1 MATIN
6 DTNERNISTVRTTPY
21 GIRSG
26 SSSQMEHQTSKV
38 QKKASSTIREGL
50 GTQAVGTEEL
60 SASAIDNLNAV
71 TAMML
76 NPYSPERQEKRQ
88 TALRENRQQEV
99 AAQNWFSTFEQ
110 TIAPY
115 VKLSDAER
123 SYYDRMSRTYIERG
137 MDPAS
142 FAEDFLTANAIAN
155 ATGMSRSEVV
165 TYADQL
171 SDYFLGVPAERN
183 MTWGRNIIN
192 SWHQGQRQ
200 QQMFQLQDEY
210 RQLFAEGRNDDDS
223 LVQRKLAEIQQLQEE
238 IDYNTDAT
246 PHNWLVN
253 WISDG
258 VAQVPYMLSGL
269 GAGAIGT
276 AVGAAI
282 GSMIPVVGTKIGA
295 TVGNYLGRFISYK
308 GGFSGNSF
316 YEMKQ
321 AGISDATA
329 LRLSDAEGIINAL
342 NESMLDAVSDTLVGA
357 IGGNAIKT
365 VLYPGIFKKLV
376 TKGSIHNFAGQV
388 ALYMAGQGTGE
399 FIQEATQSLTTSAF
413 VYAAEVMDN
422 IPHTKTT
429 MQALGK
435 ALEEG
440 VAGFAVGMLFGL
452 PGAVLATT
460 ADVRTASRLFDK
472 AVATP
477 SREAFI
483 NSSENVE
490 SVKGMKLAGEHFSDA
505 DAKSELGRM
514 WDNAAEARLNRIKAR
529 SEVAGDNVTTKEGS
543 RYAKRQL
550 PPERLDG
557 KLRSQTTVDYSD
569 DAQKTAELRIVYG
582 GTTPTSS
589 DSGAPYYGTVRM
601 TVDHTQHTASIDSVS
616 IQPGYEAQAQ
626 EMVRQA
632 IQDNA
637 PGYEVSWDT
646 DVDMEVAI
654 RDALV
659 RNNPAGTEAGLTYS
673 AATSTGREVEIA
685 EYASRI
691 RNSFQNLSDSQ
702 VNAAVHVLDALAQHH
717 GMSISELEQ
726 QYAGGD
732 FFIHGD
738 DHVAQRARGKRGA
751 YRPLTMEQIAQGVKG
766 VIYAGE
772 NADTST
778 FIHELFH
785 FAADIDETGRRELS
799 RAVKR
804 MANENASSLR
814 QFIEEHQEIFGPRQ
828 ADDLIQLFSSLDEN
842 AGWNSELNE
851 AMTSLYEAWMANHD
865 DANLTPEV
873 KTVLQKIAD
882 FMKQVYQTI
891 KGNAKLDAD
900 VQAGFERIMGFD
912 GSKSA
917 SQPGVESQVEERSL
931 FQDALR
937 VDKVSSMESAY
948 EKARPMMRQF
958 DELVL
963 DMARTVG
970 LDPEATYEGFD
981 NPAFSHPVFM
991 RNGLK
996 SPSSTYR
1003 KVRDELEGDWGLVK
1017 DMYGGTMVFPTY
1029 EEARDGFT
1037 TLHDKYGSIIPKA
1050 KPLNNAGYRDFKLTV
1065 EMPNGALFEL
1075 IIMDVDTC
1083 KMKMEGVGHGLYE
1096 VQRAIIPILKDEGN
1110 YNLTP
1115 EEHTA
1120 LEDIL
1125 ALVEEWSVAEYSG
1138 ARAYRLNPQ
1147 EYMGS
1152 LARFSAIS
1160 RLTAKLGYPYASRR
1174 LSDWLGSLS
1183 NILPS
1188 LSTSIRTVLVP
1199 AEVST
1204 SLNGMSSISK
1214 YFIPDS
1220 SMQSLPTLVN
1230 LWNAP
1235 SESEDGSM
1243 LMDRRVF
1250 GLMPKTG
1257 VYDGNFENEFRY
1269 TAESL
1274 LERKNNFNKE
1284 GLPLAPNGNP
1294 SRLSLRE
1301 WILVRTPSF
1310 KKWFGDWES
1319 NPEEASKIVD
1329 ENGEPMLVYHGSPN
1343 EFRSFDP
1350 DMIGSTT
1357 DFGFYGKG
1365 FYFSPKETYAQGYG
1379 DFVYPVFLNIRN
1391 PFDYAI
1397 LREEHFDSESF
1408 SGWYRFYYN
1417 AADIFPEDILF
1428 YLGDEANTEFS
1439 AKRFKKEIDEAAKI
1453 SDTPFADVINGSA
1466 YENLPDIVESEL
1478 DVSDAELADEVN
1490 DYIKAHN
1497 LDGIIVDDEE
1507 IVVINPNQIK
1517 SIDNTGTFDQEN
1529 NDILF
1534 QSGDGRTKITPDL
1547 FVSHTLSEDNLQ
1559 DAMKI
1564 GGFVMPSLGI
1574 TRPDLKLFK
1583 HLAGFGNITLIGDSE
1598 LGRQLVRDKAVY
1610 NRDMWSP
1617 TFPQPEY
1624 RIDKKGLE
1632 AFIDRI
1638 NSHITEERY
1647 KAAYLNAYREYD
1659 YSTPDEFATRFNHYP
1674 AKIAYLEEH
1683 GIPVTIKYRQMDTGT
1698 YSPNLLSRV
1707 KEWDKAHA
1715 EELRGDGLTVELEEQ
1730 LYKDMRPYFETSLQ
1744 EVYGDAVISSM
1755 LNPGET
1761 IEDLIAS
1768 PLLGFTRNDM
1778 YKLFSTARRWNP
1790 ERKVVDTRATEK
1802 DIEESIGEADV
1813 RQWVYDQVKGF
1824 YTDPFIRIGKKKE
1837 PFTAVNVL
1845 RYMARQKKTGNAG
1858 LFYTFR
1864 TAASEAAKPLTSL
1877 STLHAAESLLG
1888 ETSDFD
1894 FNQESFRLSRFVT
1907 EAEGPAFVIEN
1918 VTDELGKYL
1927 ASNSSRNEADMKR
1940 RLEPLGF
1947 KNLTDEIVN
1956 NITDVAEWAR
1966 TAPRPYFE
1974 AKPKRILQL
1983 SDFKAAVISDTVSE
1997 ETVQTLEG
2005 AGLNVIRSSRDD
2017 MALSVTGYA
2026 QENAKGLLFQST
2038 YPTDYRVATKKWI
2051 KMTAEERDQYSADRE
2066 RFWKEL
2072 EEWTASTGD
2081 AVLTFRSADAH
2092 RVHIVSQNM
2101 REDSAEHPWSVSWF
2115 TRSRDGNMY
2124 EPFGHQT
2131 FETKWEAVREQAS
2144 ERLSYVPESELL
2156 FQTAYAENNAEAAR
2170 ELQKHQNEDIVNLND
2185 GIIARYS
2192 STGRDKMLS
2201 NKARNKSLANGFTQQ
2216 EHSTAAANT
2225 PLLFR
2230 HATRVS
2236 EAPDV
2241 NRSPDVKSILRY
2253 KTPVRFSGTD
2263 KQGVAHFLLKE
2274 TVQHGNRIYSL
2285 ELLGIEKSHL
2295 AYSGGRTLRAD
2306 DSSTIILPSADSF
2319 GNILFQD
2326 DIPYSSRFTGNFTR
2340 VTNRTQDEFDEVD
2353 REINEQAGQDY
2364 QASMTGEDGNQF
2376 DIDESMSAANIH
2388 LLKSESDIRKWIE
2401 DSWWI
2406 DENGDIITNEAEYNA
2421 YLERYVRP
2429 YLKGRFANLF
2439 SHHGELTIGQFIDMM
2454 KPSVVLDAE
2463 TDAGRDAQFLEA
2475 LKDEE
2480 TFRRLFG
2487 LLGEIYYLD
2496 TSLTNGQYTEV
2507 FEKVNGK
2514 MRPTKKLETWPY
2526 IDYND
2531 RRALQ
2536 TRLQSIVDNPTVISA
2551 VRQSLRNEQF
2561 SSSSQSVKGRA
2572 MKAISEDVRLYR
2584 NMIANILGLDELRPE
2599 SLTDNNSAALP
2610 SREEMDAMSLSRLKS
2625 VLTNNDIDAV
2635 LSTAQDSAGDSQSY
2649 SELASVALLLKARL
2663 SEADNTIETLKG
2675 KDEELAAA
2683 LEERDG
2689 IFRSIENWLESIAST
2704 LGISNT
2710 SDSGK
2715 RKNEIKSI
2723 LYDLNGEK
2731 RYQLEATAKG
2741 SRERGKAIG
2750 ARAGSREWLKDMATF
2765 YPQLKPTEYTSS
2777 RDYDAKLRAN
2787 IDAWRTQ
2794 LLNEAKAATPDNV
2807 SYLVGRIREA
2817 VVKQNG
2823 ELNVIKGSLSKLL
2836 IEATETVK
2844 LAKGSKID
2852 SETGTTADGFT
2863 IGDTG
2868 SRVEVGTGDEREE
2881 TAPEDDAPID
2891 ETIGIPRL
2899 SGSEDSKDS
2908 QLVEAL
2914 QDDAV
2919 IREVM
2924 KRYGTHQQNRI
2935 DSSQAYDDE
2944 TGASAARWTEGNI
2957 SDEDV
2962 EDFRA
2967 EVTSSP
2973 RLYRR
2978 QLSSILARPDMAVRQ
2993 QGGLPAIDAP
3003 EADGGST
3010 GARARR
3016 TVSRQAE
3023 GIDETTRQ
3031 AMSNGSETLEGNVEK
3046 QLKLIGDAIRDI
3058 RAQIARDQKKIDN
3071 RNEKIASL
3079 KSDIASKNRQVRSL
3093 ENRIRKMDEQESE
3106 TIDSLEQELKDL
3118 RAVIHSLE
3126 LQMSAEERHAE
3137 TEKRNLEARNARLKE
3152 RQQEERE
3159 YRKLR
3164 EYKMKLAKSIF
3175 RKWTRSVDF
3184 RTVAPMMQYIRQ
3196 ALDPAFRRD
3205 WAKDPITGTGTL
3217 EIDELRELYTGIEAG
3232 EITDIDKEELKARLG
3247 ARLYNRI
3254 SGEGAKPLNDW
3265 TVEELEQL
3273 KDRLDEVWE
3282 EGRLIQRAKD
3292 EAKRS
3297 RRRSLRDDILQSV
3310 KSNPKYRDEPELTGT
3325 SESTERKRSL
3335 KTEMQG
3341 NYYATKRMQELTYY
3355 IDGGNGQ
3362 RGTAY
3367 DLLVEQVR
3375 TMLDNEY
3382 RNEQR
3387 RMKPFEDA
3395 MEAYRQ
3401 WLKDNGIKESADEI
3415 LYHKQYEVNLGDR
3428 TVHYNLSALAYI
3440 YLSQFNQKARDAV
3453 AYGSLISPQE
3463 KGHISAEDSDRRVA
3477 DFGGANQ
3484 HLLGDDEI
3492 EGIGTMRYKAAL
3504 ERATAVLNETGAMQ
3518 IVDAIRDD
3526 LWNKDNAQ
3534 RLFDFS
3540 LDVFNQ
3546 PVVLEDHYLFVHRL
3560 DAQGNRPE
3568 TIKDFSMAAGQALES
3583 IEKGFL
3589 EEKRTIAPAN
3599 QMPANLDLFGG
3610 WIESMQQQEHLLA
3623 GGRLLSDLR
3632 ATFETNREVMDVIR
3646 RAFGDPMVTE
3656 LRDYIAHVADPHYSD
3671 VRNDV
3676 SRVINF
3682 LRGSVSTAYL
3692 GFKLSSVLVQIPT
3705 SLAPFFWSVKT
3716 GSMLKSS
3723 IQMMAHPVR
3732 TWNFITERSV
3742 RMERRTPTIMLED
3755 IQREARRQ
3763 GKGRLARTW
3772 SRFNEVGM
3780 AGLEWVDK
3788 MTVGTGW
3795 LAKYYDVL
3803 DRNIADGMDTEAA
3816 ETAAIR
3822 AADDLVYEVQPVS
3835 DKTEVARLFRSS
3847 NALLKMFL
3855 QFQQSMNVVFN
3866 NVTTDTHQQWRN
3878 RSNDSEV
3885 VKRIVGRLVGYI
3897 GAGMILGL
3905 VQQGFDDDDNDLDRL
3920 GKIAYWGV
3928 SQGVDSIPVV
3938 GSIASGITSAILTG
3952 QFDSYTMEENILPFA
3967 SDLGSYA
3974 ARLITALRSED
3985 GPDAQRALSALEGI
3999 ALSLGTAIG
4008 APTSTIKQII
4018 RSIEQESFMPML
4030 GRY

>member
-6 DTNERNISTVRTTPY
+6 DTNERNISTVSMTPY

-26 SSSQMEHQTSKV
+26 SASQIGRQASKAGE
-38 QKKASSTIREGL
+38 KASSSITRQEI
-50 GTQAVGTEEL
+50 GTQAVGTDGL
-60 SASAIDNLNAV
+60 STAAIDNLNAV
-71 TAMML
+71 TGMML
-76 NPYSPERQEKRQ
+76 NPYSPERRADRQ
-88 TALRENRQQEV
+88 DVADNERQQEV
-99 AAQNWFSTFEQ
+99 AAQNWLSTFEQ

-115 VKLSDAER
+115 VKLSDAEKR
-123 SYYDRMSRTYIERG
+123 YYDRMSRVYSERG
-137 MDPAS
+137 MDPAA

-200 QQMFQLQDEY
+200 QNMFRLQDEY
-210 RQLFAEGRNDDDS
+210 RQLFAEGRDDDDP
-223 LVQRKLAEIQQLQEE
+223 LVQRKLAEIQQLQTE

-253 WISDG
+253 WVSDS

-269 GAGAIGT
+269 GAGAIG
-276 AVGAAI
+276 AGIGAAI

-321 AGISDATA
+321 AGISNETA

-342 NESMLDAVSDTLVGA
+342 NESLLDAVSDTLVGA
-357 IGGNAIKT
+357 IGGNTLKT

-376 TKGSIHNFAGQV
+376 TRGSIHNFAGQI

-399 FIQEATQSLTTSAF
+399 FVQEATQSLTTSAF

-429 MQALGK
+429 MQALND

-452 PGAVLATT
+452 PGAVLAST
-460 ADVRTASRLFDK
+460 ADVRTASRLFDR

-477 SREAFI
+477 SRETFI

-490 SVKGMKLAGEHFSDA
+490 AVKGMKLAGEHFSDA
-505 DAKSELGRM
+505 DARSELGRM

-529 SEVAGDNVTTKEGS
+529 SEVAGDNITTKEGR

-569 DAQKTAELRIVYG
+569 DAQKTAELKIVYG
-582 GTTPTSS
+582 GTTPTSA

-601 TVDHTQHTASIDSVS
+601 TVDHTRNTASIDSVS

-673 AATSTGREVEIA
+673 AATTTGREAELA
-685 EYASRI
+685 EYSSRI

-702 VNAAVHVLDALAQHH
+702 VNATVHVLDTLAQHH

-732 FFIHGD
+732 FFIQGD
-738 DHVAQRARGKRGA
+738 DYVAQRARGRRGA
-751 YRPLTMEQIAQGVKG
+751 YRPLSMEQIAQGVKG

-804 MANENASSLR
+804 MSNENASALK
-814 QFIEEHQEIFGPRQ
+814 QFIEEHQEIFGTRQ
-828 ADDLIQLFSSLDEN
+828 ADDLIRLFSSLDEN
-842 AGWNSELNE
+842 ASWNSELNE

-912 GSKSA
+912 GSKST
-917 SQPGVESQVEERSL
+917 SQSGAQSQATEQSL

-937 VDKVSSMESAY
+937 VDKVNSMESAY

-996 SPSSTYR
+996 SPSSAYR

-1029 EEARDGFT
+1029 EEAQDGFT
-1037 TLHDKYGSIIPKA
+1037 ALYEKYGNMISKA
-1050 KPLNNAGYRDFKLTV
+1050 KALSNAGYRDFKLTV

-1075 IIMDVDTC
+1075 IIMDVNTC
-1083 KMKMEGVGHGLYE
+1083 KMKMEGPGHGLYE
-1096 VQRAIIPILKDEGN
+1096 VQRAIRPVLRDGDN

-1125 ALVEEWSVAEYSG
+1125 ELVEEWSVAEYSG
-1138 ARAYRLNPQ
+1138 ARDYRLNPQ

-1220 SMQSLPTLVN
+1220 SMQPLPTLVN

-1257 VYDGNFENEFRY
+1257 VYDGNFENEFRA

-1274 LERKNNFNKE
+1274 LEEKNNFNNE

-1310 KKWFGDWES
+1310 KRWFGDWES
-1319 NPEEASKIVD
+1319 DPENASKILD
-1329 ENGEPMLVYHGSPN
+1329 ENGEPLKVYHGSSN
-1343 EFRSFDP
+1343 EFRTFDP
-1350 DMIGSTT
+1350 DMIGSAN
-1357 DFGFYGKG
+1357 DFGFYGRG

-1379 DFVYPVFLNIRN
+1379 DFVYPAFLNIRK
-1391 PFDYAI
+1391 PFDYAV
-1397 LREEHFDSESF
+1397 LREEHFDSSNF

-1417 AADIFPEDILF
+1417 AANIFPEDIIF
-1428 YLGDEANTEFS
+1428 FLGDKDDTDFS
-1439 AKRFKKEIDEAAKI
+1439 AKRFKEEIDRAAES

-1490 DYIKAHN
+1490 NYVKANN

-1507 IVVINPNQIK
+1507 IVAINPNQIK
-1517 SIDNTGTFDQEN
+1517 SIDNMGSFDPDSPDIFFQRAYHGSGAGFDRFSTDFIGTGEGN
-1529 NDILF
+1529 
-1534 QSGDGRTKITPDL
+1534 QSFGWGIYIADAVDVAQHYANAIGHSR
-1547 FVSHTLSEDNLQ
+1547 EDKWQLIRQYQ
-1559 DAMKI
+1559 DAIAEVQELIHKAESRIRNPELIKNDSMYK
-1564 GGFVMPSLGI
+1564 
-1574 TRPDLKLFK
+1574 DLASGAFMNGQRTGMFLIRKK
-1583 HLAGFGNITLIGDSE
+1583 YAGMT
-1598 LGRQLVRDKAVY
+1598 
-1610 NRDMWSP
+1610 
-1617 TFPQPEY
+1617 PE
-1624 RIDKKGLE
+1624 E
-1632 AFIDRI
+1632 ATQ
-1638 NSHITEERY
+1638 H
-1647 KAAYLNAYREYD
+1647 
-1659 YSTPDEFATRFNHYP
+1659 
-1674 AKIAYLEEH
+1674 YLEEEQGREKKSIERLKRDIADLEEKITQLENSPEDDRHLYTVEIPDDGYLSWEQPVPPETIDQINAELDRRYPVDVTRFGEKPQIEH
-1683 GIPVTIKYRQMDTGT
+1683 GISGRGLYIAVSTRILMSSSSPEVNESKEASLFLHSLGFAGIKYLAGTMSGNETGRYNYVIFNADDIGIVDHIQFQEDKD
-1698 YSPNLLSRV
+1698 YSPR
-1707 KEWDKAHA
+1707 KIGH
-1715 EELRGDGLTVELEEQ
+1715 G
-1730 LYKDMRPYFETSLQ
+1730 
-1744 EVYGDAVISSM
+1744 
-1755 LNPGET
+1755 
-1761 IEDLIAS
+1761 
-1768 PLLGFTRNDM
+1768 
-1778 YKLFSTARRWNP
+1778 YKLFEQDVRTGKLYPLFIGSRQETPIGEWLIAENLPTKGFANRPGWHIGSSLPDAPWLKGYSPDNPRGVFNSKRGRNFRRVWAEVSYP
-1790 ERKVVDTRATEK
+1790 MDIDYQRELDERGIK
-1802 DIEESIGEADV
+1802 DIKDHTPKDG
-1813 RQWVYDQVKGF
+1813 Y
-1824 YTDPFIRIGKKKE
+1824 
-1837 PFTAVNVL
+1837 
-1845 RYMARQKKTGNAG
+1845 
-1858 LFYTFR
+1858 YTFR
-1864 TAASEAAKPLTSL
+1864 
-1877 STLHAAESLLG
+1877 ESNGIWIIAGALRVDRIL
-1888 ETSDFD
+1888 
-1894 FNQESFRLSRFVT
+1894 T
-1907 EAEGPAFVIEN
+1907 EADRQAIFDAAGYDEQAAWEVAPSYNQRRKQYEN
-1918 VTDELGKYL
+1918 
-1927 ASNSSRNEADMKR
+1927 SQS
-1940 RLEPLGF
+1940 
-1947 KNLTDEIVN
+1947 
-1956 NITDVAEWAR
+1956 
-1966 TAPRPYFE
+1966 
-1974 AKPKRILQL
+1974 
-1983 SDFKAAVISDTVSE
+1983 
-1997 ETVQTLEG
+1997 
-2005 AGLNVIRSSRDD
+2005 
-2017 MALSVTGYA
+2017 
-2026 QENAKGLLFQST
+2026 LLFQST
-2038 YPTDYRVATKKWI
+2038 YPADYRVNPKKWI
-2051 KMTAEERDQYSADRE
+2051 KMTAEEREQYSADRE

-2081 AVLTFRSADAH
+2081 AVLSFRSADAH

-2115 TRSRDGNMY
+2115 TRSRDGNTY

-2131 FETKWEAVREQAS
+2131 YATKWEAVKEQAS
-2144 ERLSYVPESELL
+2144 ERLSFVKESEL
-2156 FQTAYAENNAEAAR
+2156 Y
-2170 ELQKHQNEDIVNLND
+2170 
-2185 GIIARYS
+2185 
-2192 STGRDKMLS
+2192 
-2201 NKARNKSLANGFTQQ
+2201 
-2216 EHSTAAANT
+2216 
-2225 PLLFR
+2225 
-2230 HATRVS
+2230 
-2236 EAPDV
+2236 
-2241 NRSPDVKSILRY
+2241 
-2253 KTPVRFSGTD
+2253 
-2263 KQGVAHFLLKE
+2263 
-2274 TVQHGNRIYSL
+2274 
-2285 ELLGIEKSHL
+2285 
-2295 AYSGGRTLRAD
+2295 
-2306 DSSTIILPSADSF
+2306 
-2319 GNILFQD
+2319 FQD

-2340 VTNRTQDEFDEVD
+2340 VANRIQDEFDEMD
-2353 REINEQAGQDY
+2353 REINEQAWQDY
-2364 QASMTGEDGNQF
+2364 QSSMTGKDGNHF
-2376 DIDESMSAANIH
+2376 DIDESMSATNIH
-2388 LLKSESDIRKWIE
+2388 LLKGESDIRKWIE

-2439 SHHGELTIGQFIDMM
+2439 SHHDELTIGQFIDMM

-2551 VRQSLRNEQF
+2551 MRQSLRNEQF

-2584 NMIANILGLDELRPE
+2584 NMIANILGLGELRPE
-2599 SLTDNNSAALP
+2599 KLTDSNSAALP
-2610 SREEMDAMSLSRLKS
+2610 AREEMDAMSLSRLKS
-2625 VLTNNDIDAV
+2625 VLTNNNIDAV
-2635 LSTAQDSAGDSQSY
+2635 LSAAQDSAGDSQSY
-2649 SELASVALLLKARL
+2649 SELANVALLLKTRL
-2663 SEADNTIETLKG
+2663 SEADNTIETLRG
-2675 KDEELAAA
+2675 KDNELAAA
-2683 LEERDG
+2683 LEERDD

-2710 SDSGK
+2710 SGSGK
-2715 RKNEIKSI
+2715 RKNEIRNI

-2750 ARAGSREWLKDMATF
+2750 ARAGSREWLKDMVIF
-2765 YPQLKPTEYTSS
+2765 YPHLKPTEYTSS

-2787 IDAWRTQ
+2787 IDAWRAQ
-2794 LLNEAKAATPDNV
+2794 LLAEAKAVTPDNV

-2817 VVKQNG
+2817 VVKQNS

-2836 IEATETVK
+2836 IEATETVN

-2863 IGDTG
+2863 IGDTE
-2868 SRVEVGTGDEREE
+2868 SRVEVGASNEGED
-2881 TAPEDDAPID
+2881 TASTDDSPID

-2899 SGSEDSKDS
+2899 TGSEDSKDS

-2924 KRYGTHQQNRI
+2924 KRYGAHQQNRI

-2978 QLSSILARPDMAVRQ
+2978 QFSSILARPDMAVRQ
-2993 QGGLPAIDAP
+2993 QGGLPAIDVP

-3046 QLKLIGDAIRDI
+3046 QLKQIGDAIREI
-3058 RAQIARDQKKIDN
+3058 RAQIARDQKKIDA

-3093 ENRIRKMDEQESE
+3093 ENRIRKMDEQDSE

-3118 RAVIHSLE
+3118 RTVVHGLE

-3164 EYKMKLAKSIF
+3164 DYKMKLARSIF

-3205 WAKDPITGTGTL
+3205 WAQDPITGTGTL
-3217 EIDELRELYTGIEAG
+3217 DINELRELYAGIETG
-3232 EITDIDKEELKARLG
+3232 EITDIDRDELKARLG

-3341 NYYATKRMQELTYY
+3341 NYYATKRMQELAYY

-3387 RMKPFEDA
+3387 RMKPFEEA
-3395 MEAYRQ
+3395 MENYRQ

-3463 KGHISAEDSDRRVA
+3463 KGHISAEEPDRRVA
-3477 DFGGANQ
+3477 DFGGVNQ

-3504 ERATAVLNETGAMQ
+3504 ERATAVLNETGAMS
-3518 IVDAIRDD
+3518 IVDTIRDD
-3526 LWNKDNAQ
+3526 LWSRETAQ

-3568 TIKDFSMAAGQALES
+3568 TVKDFSMAAGQALES

-3646 RAFGDPMVTE
+3646 RAFGDSMVTE

-3705 SLAPFFWSVKT
+3705 SLAPFFGSVKT

-3755 IQREARRQ
+3755 IQKEARRQ

-3822 AADDLVYEVQPVS
+3822 EADDLVYEVQPVS

-3847 NALLKMFL
+3847 NSLLKMFL

-3878 RSNDSEV
+3878 RSNDSEA

-3905 VQQGFDDDDNDLDRL
+3905 VQQGFDDDDDDLDRL

-3967 SDLGSYA
+3967 SDLGSYT

>member
-6 DTNERNISTVRTTPY
+6 DTNERNISTVSMTPY

-26 SSSQMEHQTSKV
+26 AASQIGRQASKAGE
-38 QKKASSTIREGL
+38 KASSSIIRQEI
-50 GTQAVGTEEL
+50 GTQAVGTDGL
-60 SASAIDNLNAV
+60 STAAIDNLNAV
-71 TAMML
+71 TGMML
-76 NPYSPERQEKRQ
+76 NPYSPERRADRQ
-88 TALRENRQQEV
+88 DIADNERQQEV
-99 AAQNWFSTFEQ
+99 AAQNWLSTFEQ

-115 VKLSDAER
+115 VKLSDAEKR
-123 SYYDRMSRTYIERG
+123 YYDRMSRVYSERG
-137 MDPAS
+137 MDPAA

-200 QQMFQLQDEY
+200 QDMFRLQDEY
-210 RQLFAEGRNDDDS
+210 RQLFVEGRDDDDP
-223 LVQRKLAEIQQLQEE
+223 LVQRKLAEIQQLQTE

-253 WISDG
+253 WVSDS

-269 GAGAIGT
+269 GAGAIG
-276 AVGAAI
+276 AGIGAAI

-321 AGISDATA
+321 AGISNETA
-329 LRLSDAEGIINAL
+329 LRLSDAEGIVNAL
-342 NESMLDAVSDTLVGA
+342 NEALLDAVSDTLVGA
-357 IGGNAIKT
+357 IGGNTLKT

-376 TKGSIHNFAGQV
+376 TKGSIHNFAGQI

-399 FIQEATQSLTTSAF
+399 FVQEATQSLTTSAF

-429 MQALGK
+429 MQALND

-460 ADVRTASRLFDK
+460 ADVRTSSRLFDK

-490 SVKGMKLAGEHFSDA
+490 AVKGMKLAGEHFSDT

-529 SEVAGDNVTTKEGS
+529 SEVAGDNVTSKEGR

-569 DAQKTAELRIVYG
+569 DAQKTAELKIVYG
-582 GTTPTSS
+582 GTTPTSA

-601 TVDHTQHTASIDSVS
+601 TVDHTRHTASIDSVS

-659 RNNPAGTEAGLTYS
+659 RSNPAGTEAGLTYPAS
-673 AATSTGREVEIA
+673 TTTGREAEIA

-702 VNAAVHVLDALAQHH
+702 VNAAVHVLDTLAQHH

-738 DHVAQRARGKRGA
+738 TYVTQRARGRRGA

-804 MANENASSLR
+804 MANENASSLHL
-814 QFIEEHQEIFGPRQ
+814 FIEEHQEIFGTRH
-828 ADDLIQLFSSLDEN
+828 ADDLIQMFSNLDESS
-842 AGWNSELNE
+842 GWDTELNE
-851 AMTSLYEAWMANHD
+851 AMTSLYEAWMASHD

-873 KTVLQKIAD
+873 KTILQRIAD

-917 SQPGVESQVEERSL
+917 SQTGFKSQADERSL

-937 VDKVSSMESAY
+937 VEGVYDMESAY
-948 EKARPMMRQF
+948 AKARPMMRQF
-958 DELVL
+958 ESLVM
-963 DMARTVG
+963 DMAKSVG
-970 LDPEATYEGFD
+970 LDPTSSYEGFESERL
-981 NPAFSHPVFM
+981 SHPVIM
-991 RNGLK
+991 RKGLK
-996 SPSSTYR
+996 SPASAYR

-1017 DMYGGTMVFPTY
+1017 DVYGGTMVFPTY
-1029 EEARDGFT
+1029 EEAQDGFT
-1037 TLHDKYGSIIPKA
+1037 ALYEKYGNMISKA
-1050 KPLNNAGYRDFKLTV
+1050 KALSNAGYRDFKLTV

-1075 IIMDVDTC
+1075 IIMDVNTC
-1083 KMKMEGVGHGLYE
+1083 KMKMEGPGHGLYE
-1096 VQRAIIPILKDEGN
+1096 VQRVIRPVLRDGDN

-1125 ALVEEWSVAEYSG
+1125 ELVEEWSVAEYSG
-1138 ARAYRLNPQ
+1138 ARDYRLNPQ

-1220 SMQSLPTLVN
+1220 SMQSSPALVN

-1257 VYDGNFENEFRY
+1257 VYDGNFENEFRA

-1274 LERKNNFNKE
+1274 LEEKNNFNNE

-1319 NPEEASKIVD
+1319 NPEEASKIID

-1417 AADIFPEDILF
+1417 AADIFPEDIIF
-1428 YLGDEANTEFS
+1428 FLGDKDDTDFS
-1439 AKRFKKEIDEAAKI
+1439 AKKFKEEIDRAAKH
-1453 SDTPFADVINGSA
+1453 SNTPFADVINGSA

-1490 DYIKAHN
+1490 NYVKANN

-1507 IVVINPNQIK
+1507 IVAINPNQIK
-1517 SIDNTGTFDQEN
+1517 SIDNTGTFDPED

-1534 QSGDGRTKITPDL
+1534 QSEDGRTKITPDL

-1574 TRPDLKLFK
+1574 TRPDQKLFR
-1583 HLAGFGNITLIGDSE
+1583 HLAGFGSITLIGDSE

-1638 NSHITEERY
+1638 NSHINEEKY
-1647 KAAYLNAYREYD
+1647 KASHLNAYRDYD

-1683 GIPVTIKYRQMDTGT
+1683 GIPVAIKYKQMDTGT

-1707 KEWDKAHA
+1707 KEWDRAHA
-1715 EELRGDGLTVELEEQ
+1715 EELKGNGLTVELEEQ
-1730 LYKDMRPYFETSLQ
+1730 LYKDMRPYFEASLQ
-1744 EVYGDAVISSM
+1744 ENYGDAVISSM
-1755 LNPGET
+1755 LKPGET
-1761 IEDLIAS
+1761 IENLIDS
-1768 PLLGFTRNDM
+1768 PFLGFTRSDM
-1778 YKLFSTARRWNP
+1778 YKLFSTARRWSP
-1790 ERKVVDTRATEK
+1790 ERKVVDTRATEQA
-1802 DIEESIGEADV
+1802 IEEALGEVDV
-1813 RQWVYDQVKGF
+1813 RQWVHDQIKGF

-1864 TAASEAAKPLTSL
+1864 TASSEAAKPLTSL
-1877 STLHAAESLLG
+1877 SALHAAENLLG

-1894 FNQESFRLSRFVT
+1894 FDQESFRLSRFVT

-1983 SDFKAAVISDTVSE
+1983 SDFRAAVISDTISE
-1997 ETVQTLEG
+1997 GTVQALED

-2017 MALSVTGYA
+2017 MALSVTDYV

-2038 YPTDYRVATKKWI
+2038 YPADYRVNPKKWI
-2051 KMTAEERDQYSADRE
+2051 KMTAEEREQYSADRE

-2081 AVLTFRSADAH
+2081 AVLSFRSADAH

-2115 TRSRDGNMY
+2115 TRSRDGNTY

-2131 FETKWEAVREQAS
+2131 YATKWEAVKEQAS
-2144 ERLSYVPESELL
+2144 ERLSFVKESEL
-2156 FQTAYAENNAEAAR
+2156 Y
-2170 ELQKHQNEDIVNLND
+2170 
-2185 GIIARYS
+2185 
-2192 STGRDKMLS
+2192 
-2201 NKARNKSLANGFTQQ
+2201 
-2216 EHSTAAANT
+2216 
-2225 PLLFR
+2225 
-2230 HATRVS
+2230 
-2236 EAPDV
+2236 
-2241 NRSPDVKSILRY
+2241 
-2253 KTPVRFSGTD
+2253 
-2263 KQGVAHFLLKE
+2263 
-2274 TVQHGNRIYSL
+2274 
-2285 ELLGIEKSHL
+2285 
-2295 AYSGGRTLRAD
+2295 
-2306 DSSTIILPSADSF
+2306 
-2319 GNILFQD
+2319 FQD

-2340 VTNRTQDEFDEVD
+2340 ITNRIQDEFDEMD
-2353 REINEQAGQDY
+2353 REINEQAWQDY
-2364 QASMTGEDGNQF
+2364 QSSMTGEDGNHF
-2376 DIDESMSAANIH
+2376 DIDESMSATNIH
-2388 LLKSESDIRKWIE
+2388 LLKGESDIRKWIE

-2439 SHHGELTIGQFIDMM
+2439 SHHDELTIGQFIDMM

-2526 IDYND
+2526 IDYTD

-2536 TRLQSIVDNPTVISA
+2536 TRLQSIVDNPTVIS
-2551 VRQSLRNEQF
+2551 VIRQSLKNEQF

-2584 NMIANILGLDELRPE
+2584 NMIANILGLEELRPKN
-2599 SLTDNNSAALP
+2599 LTDNNSAALP
-2610 SREEMDAMSLSRLKS
+2610 AREEMDAMSLSRLKS
-2625 VLTNNDIDAV
+2625 VLTNNNIDAV
-2635 LSTAQDSAGDSQSY
+2635 LSAAQDSAGDSQSY
-2649 SELASVALLLKARL
+2649 SELANVALLLKTRL
-2663 SEADNTIETLKG
+2663 SEADNTIETLRG
-2675 KDEELAAA
+2675 KDNELAAA
-2683 LEERDG
+2683 LEERDD
-2689 IFRSIENWLESIAST
+2689 IFRSIENWLESVAST

-2710 SDSGK
+2710 SGSGK
-2715 RKNEIKSI
+2715 RKNEIRNI

-2750 ARAGSREWLKDMATF
+2750 ARAGSREWLKDMVIF

-2787 IDAWRTQ
+2787 IDAWRAQ
-2794 LLNEAKAATPDNV
+2794 LLAEAKAVTPNNV

-2817 VVKQNG
+2817 VVKQNS

-2836 IEATETVK
+2836 IEATETVN

-2863 IGDTG
+2863 IGDTE
-2868 SRVEVGTGDEREE
+2868 SRVEVGASNEGED
-2881 TAPEDDAPID
+2881 TASTDDSPID

-2899 SGSEDSKDS
+2899 TGSEDSKDS

-2924 KRYGTHQQNRI
+2924 KRYGAHQQNRI

-2944 TGASAARWTEGNI
+2944 AGASAARWVEGNI

-2993 QGGLPAIDAP
+2993 QGGLPAIDVP

-3016 TVSRQAE
+3016 TVARQAE

-3046 QLKLIGDAIRDI
+3046 QLKQIGDAIREI
-3058 RAQIARDQKKIDN
+3058 RAQIARDQKKIDA

-3093 ENRIRKMDEQESE
+3093 ENRIRKMDEQDSE

-3118 RAVIHSLE
+3118 RTVVHGLE

-3164 EYKMKLAKSIF
+3164 DYKMKLARSIF

-3205 WAKDPITGTGTL
+3205 WAQDPITGTGTL
-3217 EIDELRELYTGIEAG
+3217 DINELRELYAGIETG
-3232 EITDIDKEELKARLG
+3232 EITDIDRDELKARLG

-3341 NYYATKRMQELTYY
+3341 NYYATKRMQELAYY

-3387 RMKPFEDA
+3387 RMKPFEEA
-3395 MEAYRQ
+3395 MEAYRH

-3463 KGHISAEDSDRRVA
+3463 KGHISAEEPDRRVA
-3477 DFGGANQ
+3477 DFGGVNQ
-3484 HLLGDDEI
+3484 HILGDDEI

-3504 ERATAVLNETGAMQ
+3504 ERATAVLNETGA
-3518 IVDAIRDD
+3518 ISLVDAIRDD
-3526 LWNKDNAQ
+3526 LWSKDNAQ

-3546 PVVLEDHYLFVHRL
+3546 PVVLENHYLFVHRL

-3646 RAFGDPMVTE
+3646 RAFGDSMVTE

-3705 SLAPFFWSVKT
+3705 SLAPFFGSVKT

-3755 IQREARRQ
+3755 IQKEARRQ

-3905 VQQGFDDDDNDLDRL
+3905 VQQGFDDDDDDLERL

>member
-1 MATIN
+1 MATIS

-26 SSSQMEHQTSKV
+26 SSSQMERQTSKV

-88 TALRENRQQEV
+88 TALRENRQQEA
-99 AAQNWFSTFEQ
+99 AAQNWLSTFEQ

-192 SWHQGQRQ
+192 SWNQGQRQ

-210 RQLFAEGRNDDDS
+210 RQLFAEGRNDDDP
-223 LVQRKLAEIQQLQEE
+223 LVQRKLAEIQRLQEE

-342 NESMLDAVSDTLVGA
+342 NESMLDAISDTLVGA
-357 IGGNAIKT
+357 IGGNAVKT

-429 MQALGK
+429 MQALSD

-440 VAGFAVGMLFGL
+440 VAGFAVGLLFGL
-452 PGAVLATT
+452 PGAVAATT
-460 ADVRTASRLFDK
+460 ADVRTSTRLFDK

-483 NSSENVE
+483 NSSENVDA
-490 SVKGMKLAGEHFSDA
+490 VKGTRLAGEHFSDA
-505 DAKSELGRM
+505 DARSELGRM
-514 WDNAAEARLNRIKAR
+514 WDNAAEARLNRFKAR
-529 SEVAGDNVTTKEGS
+529 AEVAGDNVTTKEGK

-550 PPERLDG
+550 SPERLDG
-557 KLRSQTTVDYSD
+557 RLRSQTTVDYAD
-569 DAQKTAELRIVYG
+569 DSQRTAELKIVYG
-582 GTTPTSS
+582 GTTPTSA

-601 TVDHTQHTASIDSVS
+601 TVDHAQHTASIDSIS

-646 DVDMEVAI
+646 DVDMEMAI

-659 RNNPAGTEAGLTYS
+659 RSNPAGTEAGLTYS
-673 AATSTGREVEIA
+673 ASTATGREAEIA
-685 EYASRI
+685 EYSSRI
-691 RNSFQNLSDSQ
+691 RNSFQNLSDAQ
-702 VNAAVHVLDALAQHH
+702 VNAAVHVLDTLAQHH

-732 FFIHGD
+732 FFIHSD
-738 DHVAQRARGKRGA
+738 PFVAQRARGKRGA
-751 YRPLTMEQIAQGVKG
+751 YRPLSMEQIAHGVKG

-785 FAADIDETGRRELS
+785 FAADIDEIGRKELS

-804 MANENASSLR
+804 MASENASSLR
-814 QFIEEHQEIFGPRQ
+814 QFIDEHQEIFGPRQ
-828 ADDLIQLFSSLDEN
+828 ADDLIRLFSSLDEN
-842 AGWNSELNE
+842 SDWNTDLNE

-865 DANLTPEV
+865 DTNLTPEV
-873 KTVLQKIAD
+873 RSVLQKIAD
-882 FMKQVYQTI
+882 FMKQIYRSI

-912 GSKSA
+912 GGMTTSHA
-917 SQPGVESQVEERSL
+917 ETQSQTEGRSL
-931 FQDALR
+931 FQDALH
-937 VDKVSSMESAY
+937 VEGAYDMESAY
-948 EKARPMMRQF
+948 AKARPMMKQF
-958 DELVL
+958 DSLVL
-963 DMARTVG
+963 DMAKSVG
-970 LDPEATYEGFD
+970 LDPASSYEGFESERL
-981 NPAFSHPVFM
+981 SHPVIM
-991 RNGLK
+991 RKGLK
-996 SPSSTYR
+996 SPASTYR
-1003 KVRDELEGDWGLVK
+1003 KVRDELKGDWGLVK

-1029 EEARDGFT
+1029 EEAQDGFT
-1037 TLHDKYGSIIPKA
+1037 ALYEKYGNMISKA
-1050 KPLNNAGYRDFKLTV
+1050 KALSNAGYRDFKLTV

-1083 KMKMEGVGHGLYE
+1083 KMKMEGPGHGLYE
-1096 VQRAIIPILKDEGN
+1096 VQRVIRPVLRDGDN

-1138 ARAYRLNPQ
+1138 ARDYRLNPQ

-1274 LERKNNFNKE
+1274 LERENNFNSE

-1294 SRLSLRE
+1294 SRLRLRE

-1319 NPEEASKIVD
+1319 DPENASKILD
-1329 ENGEPMLVYHGSPN
+1329 ENGEPLKVYHGSPN

-1365 FYFSPKETYAQGYG
+1365 FYFSPKETYAQEYG
-1379 DFVYPVFLNIRN
+1379 DFLYPVFLNIRN

-1397 LREEHFDSESF
+1397 LRKEHFDSESF

-1417 AADIFPEDILF
+1417 ATAIFPEDIFF

-1466 YENLPDIVESEL
+1466 YETLPDIVESEL
-1478 DVSDAELADEVN
+1478 DVSDAELADEVSN
-1490 DYIKAHN
+1490 YVKAHN

-1507 IVVINPNQIK
+1507 IVALDPGQIK
-1517 SIDNTGTFDQEN
+1517 SIDNTGAFDPDN
-1529 NDILF
+1529 PDILF
-1534 QSGDGRTKITPDL
+1534 QRAYHGSGASFDRFSTDFMGTGEGNQSFGWGIYIADNAEVANHYAISTGRSREDKWQLINQYRHAIT
-1547 FVSHTLSEDNLQ
+1547 ECQ
-1559 DAMKI
+1559 
-1564 GGFVMPSLGI
+1564 
-1574 TRPDLKLFK
+1574 
-1583 HLAGFGNITLIGDSE
+1583 E
-1598 LGRQLVRDKAVY
+1598 LVRESEARIENPELIKNDSMYKDLVSGAF
-1610 NRDMWSP
+1610 RDDRRLGMFLVRRQYSGMTP
-1617 TFPQPEY
+1617 A
-1624 RIDKKGLE
+1624 E
-1632 AFIDRI
+1632 AGQ
-1638 NSHITEERY
+1638 H
-1647 KAAYLNAYREYD
+1647 
-1659 YSTPDEFATRFNHYP
+1659 
-1674 AKIAYLEEH
+1674 YLEEQQK
-1683 GIPVTIKYRQMDTGT
+1683 IERR
-1698 YSPNLLSRV
+1698 S
-1707 KEWDKAHA
+1707 
-1715 EELRGDGLTVELEEQ
+1715 VE
-1730 LYKDMRPYFETSLQ
+1730 R
-1744 EVYGDAVISSM
+1744 
-1755 LNPGET
+1755 
-1761 IEDLIAS
+1761 
-1768 PLLGFTRNDM
+1768 
-1778 YKLFSTARRWNP
+1778 
-1790 ERKVVDTRATEK
+1790 
-1802 DIEESIGEADV
+1802 
-1813 RQWVYDQVKGF
+1813 
-1824 YTDPFIRIGKKKE
+1824 
-1837 PFTAVNVL
+1837 
-1845 RYMARQKKTGNAG
+1845 
-1858 LFYTFR
+1858 
-1864 TAASEAAKPLTSL
+1864 
-1877 STLHAAESLLG
+1877 
-1888 ETSDFD
+1888 
-1894 FNQESFRLSRFVT
+1894 
-1907 EAEGPAFVIEN
+1907 
-1918 VTDELGKYL
+1918 
-1927 ASNSSRNEADMKR
+1927 
-1940 RLEPLGF
+1940 
-1947 KNLTDEIVN
+1947 
-1956 NITDVAEWAR
+1956 
-1966 TAPRPYFE
+1966 
-1974 AKPKRILQL
+1974 
-1983 SDFKAAVISDTVSE
+1983 
-1997 ETVQTLEG
+1997 
-2005 AGLNVIRSSRDD
+2005 
-2017 MALSVTGYA
+2017 
-2026 QENAKGLLFQST
+2026 
-2038 YPTDYRVATKKWI
+2038 
-2051 KMTAEERDQYSADRE
+2051 
-2066 RFWKEL
+2066 
-2072 EEWTASTGD
+2072 
-2081 AVLTFRSADAH
+2081 
-2092 RVHIVSQNM
+2092 
-2101 REDSAEHPWSVSWF
+2101 
-2115 TRSRDGNMY
+2115 
-2124 EPFGHQT
+2124 
-2131 FETKWEAVREQAS
+2131 
-2144 ERLSYVPESELL
+2144 
-2156 FQTAYAENNAEAAR
+2156 
-2170 ELQKHQNEDIVNLND
+2170 
-2185 GIIARYS
+2185 
-2192 STGRDKMLS
+2192 
-2201 NKARNKSLANGFTQQ
+2201 
-2216 EHSTAAANT
+2216 
-2225 PLLFR
+2225 
-2230 HATRVS
+2230 
-2236 EAPDV
+2236 
-2241 NRSPDVKSILRY
+2241 
-2253 KTPVRFSGTD
+2253 
-2263 KQGVAHFLLKE
+2263 LKE
-2274 TVQHGNRIYSL
+2274 TVADYEKKIEQLERSPEDDRHLYTVDIPDEGFILWDTTVPSETIDKINEELERQGYITGTDKANGLPPLRHGIDGHGLYTSL
-2285 ELLGIEKSHL
+2285 VVRMVASDKPVESDGTKEASLFLNSLGFKGIKYPAGTL
-2295 AYSGGRTLRAD
+2295 SGVETSGYNYVIFNAD
-2306 DSSTIILPSADSF
+2306 DIDIVDH
-2319 GNILFQD
+2319 ILFQD
-2326 DIPYSSRFTGNFTR
+2326 DYDRRRFTGNFSRAVNMTKDDFE
-2340 VTNRTQDEFDEVD
+2340 VIDEQD
-2353 REINEQAGQDY
+2353 NEDAY
-2364 QASMTGEDGNQF
+2364 QSYLDSMTSEDGEPF
-2376 DIDESMSAANIH
+2376 ELDESMSASNISS
-2388 LLKSESDIRKWIE
+2388 LRSESEIRAWNE
-2401 DSWWI
+2401 NSWWI
-2406 DENGDIITNEAEYNA
+2406 DENGEPITSEEEYRT
-2421 YLERYVRP
+2421 YVDRYVRP
-2429 YLKGRFANLF
+2429 LLKGRFANLF
-2439 SHHGELTIGQFIDMM
+2439 HHDEEQSIGEMISAMKPTFVMDGRTDTARDRQFI
-2454 KPSVVLDAE
+2454 
-2463 TDAGRDAQFLEA
+2463 EA

-2480 TFRRLFG
+2480 TFRRIFG
-2487 LLGEIYYLD
+2487 LLGEVYYLN
-2496 TSLTNGQYTEV
+2496 TTATNAQRV
-2507 FEKVNGK
+2507 EKRKKINGK
-2514 MRPTKKLETWPY
+2514 MRTTQEVEASPYVDQREREQLQRKLQA
-2526 IDYND
+2526 IM
-2531 RRALQ
+2531 
-2536 TRLQSIVDNPTVISA
+2536 DNPVVIS
-2551 VRQSLRNEQF
+2551 VMRQALLNEPF
-2561 SSSSQSVKGRA
+2561 STSSRSTKSRA
-2572 MKAISEDVRLYR
+2572 MKAIEQDVRLYR
-2584 NMIANILGLDELRPE
+2584 NLIANILSMDELRPE
-2599 SLTDNNSAALP
+2599 SLTDDKAIALP
-2610 SREEMDAMSLSRLKS
+2610 SREEMDAMPLSQVKTL
-2625 VLTNNDIDAV
+2625 LANNRIDAI
-2635 LSTAQDSAGDSQSY
+2635 LGSAQSDSSNPEGYST
-2649 SELASVALLLKARL
+2649 LADVALLLKSRL
-2663 SEADNTIETLKG
+2663 TQANDIIEKLKG
-2675 KDEELAAA
+2675 KDEELSAA
-2683 LEERDG
+2683 LDDRDDVFSSVER
-2689 IFRSIENWLESIAST
+2689 WLDAVASM
-2704 LGISNT
+2704 LGISNR
-2710 SDSGK
+2710 SASMA
-2715 RKNEIKSI
+2715 RKNEINSI
-2723 LYDLNGEK
+2723 LFDLNGEK
-2731 RYQLEATAKG
+2731 RYQAEATAKG
-2741 SRERGKAIG
+2741 ARDKGKATG
-2750 ARAGSREWLKDMATF
+2750 ARMGTREWLKDMTTF
-2765 YPQLKPTEYTSS
+2765 YPTLKPSS
-2777 RDYDAKLRAN
+2777 WSSGRDYEAQLRSN
-2787 IDAWRTQ
+2787 IDAWRQ
-2794 LLNEAKAATPDNV
+2794 ELLAEYKAITPKNV
-2807 SYLVGRIREA
+2807 NYLVGQIRQA
-2817 VVKQNG
+2817 VQKQND
-2823 ELNVIKGSLSKLL
+2823 ELSTIRGSLSKLL
-2836 IEATETVK
+2836 VEASETLT
-2844 LAKGSKID
+2844 LAKRSKID
-2852 SETGTTADGFT
+2852 AENQTTSDGFT
-2863 IGDTG
+2863 IGDTESG
-2868 SRVEVGTGDEREE
+2868 AETDVEEE
-2881 TAPEDDAPID
+2881 TIADSEDPVD
-2891 ETIGIPRL
+2891 ETTGIPRL
-2899 SGSEDSKDS
+2899 TGSEDSKDS

-2914 QDDAV
+2914 KDDRTM
-2919 IREVM
+2919 REVM
-2924 KRYGTHQQNRI
+2924 KRYGAHQQQRI
-2935 DSSQAYDDE
+2935 DSSQAYADE
-2944 TGASAARWTEGNI
+2944 TEASASRWAEGNI
-2957 SDEDV
+2957 TDEDM
-2962 EDFRA
+2962 ENFRA
-2967 EVTSSP
+2967 EATASP

-2978 QLSSILARPDMAVRQ
+2978 QLASILGRPDMAVRQ
-2993 QGGLPAIDAP
+2993 QGGLPAIDVP
-3003 EADGGST
+3003 ETDGNST
-3010 GARARR
+3010 GARTRR
-3016 TVSRQAE
+3016 ATARQAE
-3023 GIDETTRQ
+3023 GIDEATRQ
-3031 AMSNGSETLEGNVEK
+3031 AMINGDETLEGNTER
-3046 QLKLIGDAIRDI
+3046 QLKIIGEAIREI
-3058 RAQIARDQKKIDN
+3058 RNQIARDQRKIDN

-3079 KSDIASKNRQVRSL
+3079 RSDIADRNRKIRSL
-3093 ENRIRKMDEQESE
+3093 ENRMRRMDEQDAE

-3118 RAVIHSLE
+3118 RAVVHDLE
-3126 LQMSAEERHAE
+3126 IRMAAEERHAE
-3137 TEKRNLEARNARLKE
+3137 TEKRNLEARNAKLKE

-3164 EYKMKLAKSIF
+3164 DYKMKLARSIF

-3184 RTVAPMMQYIRQ
+3184 RTVAPMMQHIRQ
-3196 ALDPAFRRD
+3196 TLDPAFRRD
-3205 WAKDPITGTGTL
+3205 WARDPITGTGTID
-3217 EIDELRELYTGIEAG
+3217 IDELRELYSGIET
-3232 EITDIDKEELKARLG
+3232 EQITDIDKDELKTRLG

-3273 KDRLDEVWE
+3273 KDRLDEVWT

-3292 EAKRS
+3292 EAKRN
-3297 RRRSLRDDILQSV
+3297 RRRSLRDEILTSV

-3325 SESTERKRSL
+3325 TESTKRKRSL

-3367 DLLVEQVR
+3367 DLLVERVR
-3375 TMLDNEY
+3375 TMLDDEY

-3387 RMKPFEDA
+3387 RMKPYEDA
-3395 MEAYRQ
+3395 LKTYRQ
-3401 WLKDNGIKESADEI
+3401 WLKDNGIKEDADEI
-3415 LYHKQYEVNLGDR
+3415 LFHRQYEVDLGDR

-3463 KGHISAEDSDRRVA
+3463 KGHISSDDPDSRVA
-3477 DFGGANQ
+3477 DFGGVSQ
-3484 HLLGDDEI
+3484 HLIGDDEI

-3504 ERATAVLNETGAMQ
+3504 ERATAVLNETGAMP
-3518 IVDAIRDD
+3518 IVEAIRDD

-3568 TIKDFSMAAGQALES
+3568 TIKDFNMAAGQALES
-3583 IEKGFL
+3583 IERGFL

-3610 WIESMQQQEHLLA
+3610 WVESMQQQEHLLA

-3646 RAFGDPMVTE
+3646 RAFGDGMVTE

-3676 SRVINF
+3676 SRVISF

-3692 GFKLSSVLVQIPT
+3692 GFKLSSILVQIPT
-3705 SLAPFFWSVKT
+3705 SLAPFLGSVKT

-3755 IQREARRQ
+3755 IQKEARKQ
-3763 GKGRLARTW
+3763 GKNKLARTW
-3772 SRFNEVGM
+3772 ARFNEVGM
-3780 AGLEWVDK
+3780 SGLEWVDK

-3803 DRNIADGMDTEAA
+3803 DKNIADGMDTEAA
-3816 ETAAIR
+3816 ETAAIK

-3855 QFQQSMNVVFN
+3855 QFQQAMNVVYN
-3866 NVTTDTHQQWRN
+3866 NVTTDTHQQWAGRKT
-3878 RSNDSEV
+3878 D
-3885 VKRIVGRLVGYI
+3885 KDAIGRIVGRLVGYA
-3897 GAGMILGL
+3897 GAGIILGL
-3905 VQQGFDDDDNDLDRL
+3905 VQQGFDDDDDDLDRL
-3920 GKIAYWGV
+3920 GKLAYWGV

-3938 GSIASGITSAILTG
+3938 GSIASGLTSAILTG

-3967 SDLGSYA
+3967 SDFGSYS
-3974 ARLITALRSED
+3974 ARLVTALRSDE
-3985 GPDAQRALSALEGI
+3985 GPDAQRALSAMEGI

>member
-21 GIRSG
+21 GVRSG
-26 SSSQMEHQTSKV
+26 SSSQMERQTSKV

-88 TALRENRQQEV
+88 TALREDRQQEA
-99 AAQNWFSTFEQ
+99 AAQNWLSTFEQ

-210 RQLFAEGRNDDDS
+210 RQLFAEGRNDDDP
-223 LVQRKLAEIQQLQEE
+223 LVQRKLAEIQQLQKE

-269 GAGAIGT
+269 GAGVVGT

-429 MQALGK
+429 MQALGD

-440 VAGFAVGMLFGL
+440 VAGFAVGLLFGL
-452 PGAVLATT
+452 PGAVAATT
-460 ADVRTASRLFDK
+460 ADVRTSTRLFDK

-477 SREAFI
+477 SREAFV
-483 NSSENVE
+483 NSSENIDA
-490 SVKGMKLAGEHFSDA
+490 VKGMRLAGEHFSDM
-505 DAKSELGRM
+505 DARSELDSM
-514 WDNAAEARLNRIKAR
+514 WDNAAEARLNRLKAR
-529 SEVAGDNVTTKEGS
+529 SEVAGDNVITKEGK

-557 KLRSQTTVDYSD
+557 RLRSQTTVDYAD
-569 DAQKTAELRIVYG
+569 DSQRTAELKIVYG
-582 GTTPTSS
+582 GTTPTSA

-601 TVDHTQHTASIDSVS
+601 TVDHAQHTASIDSIS

-659 RNNPAGTEAGLTYS
+659 QSNPAGTEAGLTYS
-673 AATSTGREVEIA
+673 ASTATGREAEIA
-685 EYASRI
+685 EYSSRI

-702 VNAAVHVLDALAQHH
+702 VNAAVHVLDTLAQHH

-732 FFIHGD
+732 FFIHSD
-738 DHVAQRARGKRGA
+738 PFVVQRARGKRGA
-751 YRPLTMEQIAQGVKG
+751 YRPLSMEQIAQGVKG

-785 FAADIDETGRRELS
+785 FAADIDETGRKELS

-804 MANENASSLR
+804 MASENASSLR
-814 QFIEEHQEIFGPRQ
+814 QFIDEHQEIFGPRQ
-828 ADDLIQLFSSLDEN
+828 ADDLIRLFSSLDEN
-842 AGWNSELNE
+842 SDWNTDLNE

-873 KTVLQKIAD
+873 RSVLQKIAD
-882 FMKQVYQTI
+882 FMKQIYRSI

-912 GSKSA
+912 GGMTTSHA
-917 SQPGVESQVEERSL
+917 EMQSQTEGRSL
-931 FQDALR
+931 FQDALH
-937 VDKVSSMESAY
+937 VEGVYDMESAY
-948 EKARPMMRQF
+948 AKARPMMKQF
-958 DELVL
+958 DSLVM
-963 DMARTVG
+963 DMAKSVG
-970 LDPEATYEGFD
+970 LDPTSSYEGFESERL
-981 NPAFSHPVFM
+981 SHPVIM
-991 RNGLK
+991 RKGLK
-996 SPSSTYR
+996 SPASTYR
-1003 KVRDELEGDWGLVK
+1003 KVRDELKGDWGLVK

-1029 EEARDGFT
+1029 EEAQDGFT
-1037 TLHDKYGSIIPKA
+1037 ALYEKYGNMISKA
-1050 KPLNNAGYRDFKLTV
+1050 KALSNAGYRDFKLTV

-1083 KMKMEGVGHGLYE
+1083 KMKMEGPGHGLYE
-1096 VQRAIIPILKDEGN
+1096 VQRVIRPVLRDGDN

-1138 ARAYRLNPQ
+1138 ARDYRLNPQ

-1160 RLTAKLGYPYASRR
+1160 RLTAKLGYPYASRH

-1230 LWNAP
+1230 LWNAT

-1257 VYDGNFENEFRY
+1257 VYDGNFENEFQH

-1274 LERKNNFNKE
+1274 LERENNFNNE

-1294 SRLSLRE
+1294 SRLRLRE

-1310 KKWFGDWES
+1310 KKWFGNWES

-1329 ENGEPMLVYHGSPN
+1329 ENNEPMLVYHGSPN

-1379 DFVYPVFLNIRN
+1379 DFLYPVFLNIRN

-1417 AADIFPEDILF
+1417 AADIFPEDIFF

-1466 YENLPDIVESEL
+1466 YETLPDIVESEL
-1478 DVSDAELADEVN
+1478 DVSDAELADEVSN
-1490 DYIKAHN
+1490 YVKAHN

-1507 IVVINPNQIK
+1507 IVALDPGQIK
-1517 SIDNTGTFDQEN
+1517 SIDNTGSFDPDN
-1529 NDILF
+1529 PDILF
-1534 QSGDGRTKITPDL
+1534 QRAYHGSGASFNRFSTDFMGTGEGNQSFGWGIYIADNAEVANHYAISTGR
-1547 FVSHTLSEDNLQ
+1547 SREDKWQ
-1559 DAMKI
+1559 
-1564 GGFVMPSLGI
+1564 
-1574 TRPDLKLFK
+1574 
-1583 HLAGFGNITLIGDSE
+1583 LIGQYRHAITEGQELISVSESRIENPELIKNDSMYKD
-1598 LGRQLVRDKAVY
+1598 LVSGAFRDDRRPGMFLVRRQY
-1610 NRDMWSP
+1610 SGM
-1617 TFPQPEY
+1617 TPE
-1624 RIDKKGLE
+1624 E
-1632 AFIDRI
+1632 AGR
-1638 NSHITEERY
+1638 H
-1647 KAAYLNAYREYD
+1647 
-1659 YSTPDEFATRFNHYP
+1659 
-1674 AKIAYLEEH
+1674 YLEEQQRIEKRSVERLKETIADYEKKIEQLESSPGDDRHLYTVDIPDDGFILWDTAVPSETIDKINEELERQGYITKTDKANGLPPLRH
-1683 GIPVTIKYRQMDTGT
+1683 GI
-1698 YSPNLLSRV
+1698 
-1707 KEWDKAHA
+1707 
-1715 EELRGDGLTVELEEQ
+1715 DGHG
-1730 LYKDMRPYFETSLQ
+1730 LYTSL
-1744 EVYGDAVISSM
+1744 VVRM
-1755 LNPGET
+1755 
-1761 IEDLIAS
+1761 IAS
-1768 PLLGFTRNDM
+1768 DKPVESDGT
-1778 YKLFSTARRWNP
+1778 KEASLF
-1790 ERKVVDTRATEK
+1790 
-1802 DIEESIGEADV
+1802 
-1813 RQWVYDQVKGF
+1813 
-1824 YTDPFIRIGKKKE
+1824 
-1837 PFTAVNVL
+1837 L
-1845 RYMARQKKTGNAG
+1845 
-1858 LFYTFR
+1858 
-1864 TAASEAAKPLTSL
+1864 
-1877 STLHAAESLLG
+1877 
-1888 ETSDFD
+1888 
-1894 FNQESFRLSRFVT
+1894 
-1907 EAEGPAFVIEN
+1907 
-1918 VTDELGKYL
+1918 
-1927 ASNSSRNEADMKR
+1927 NS
-1940 RLEPLGF
+1940 LGF
-1947 KNLTDEIVN
+1947 KGIKYPAGT
-1956 NITDVAEWAR
+1956 
-1966 TAPRPYFE
+1966 
-1974 AKPKRILQL
+1974 L
-1983 SDFKAAVISDTVSE
+1983 SGVETSGYNYVIFN
-1997 ETVQTLEG
+1997 
-2005 AGLNVIRSSRDD
+2005 ADD
-2017 MALSVTGYA
+2017 
-2026 QENAKGLLFQST
+2026 
-2038 YPTDYRVATKKWI
+2038 I
-2051 KMTAEERDQYSADRE
+2051 
-2066 RFWKEL
+2066 
-2072 EEWTASTGD
+2072 
-2081 AVLTFRSADAH
+2081 
-2092 RVHIVSQNM
+2092 
-2101 REDSAEHPWSVSWF
+2101 
-2115 TRSRDGNMY
+2115 
-2124 EPFGHQT
+2124 
-2131 FETKWEAVREQAS
+2131 
-2144 ERLSYVPESELL
+2144 
-2156 FQTAYAENNAEAAR
+2156 
-2170 ELQKHQNEDIVNLND
+2170 DIVD
-2185 GIIARYS
+2185 
-2192 STGRDKMLS
+2192 
-2201 NKARNKSLANGFTQQ
+2201 
-2216 EHSTAAANT
+2216 H
-2225 PLLFR
+2225 
-2230 HATRVS
+2230 
-2236 EAPDV
+2236 
-2241 NRSPDVKSILRY
+2241 
-2253 KTPVRFSGTD
+2253 
-2263 KQGVAHFLLKE
+2263 
-2274 TVQHGNRIYSL
+2274 
-2285 ELLGIEKSHL
+2285 
-2295 AYSGGRTLRAD
+2295 
-2306 DSSTIILPSADSF
+2306 
-2319 GNILFQD
+2319 ILFQD
-2326 DIPYSSRFTGNFTR
+2326 DYDRRRFSGNFSRAVNMTKDDFEIIDE
-2340 VTNRTQDEFDEVD
+2340 QD
-2353 REINEQAGQDY
+2353 NEDAY
-2364 QASMTGEDGNQF
+2364 QSYLHSMTAEDGEPF
-2376 DIDESMSAANIH
+2376 ELDESMSASNVSS
-2388 LLKSESDIRKWIE
+2388 LKSESEIRPWSE
-2401 DSWWI
+2401 NSWWI
-2406 DENGDIITNEAEYNA
+2406 DENGEPITNEEEYRR
-2421 YLERYVRP
+2421 YIDRYVRP
-2429 YLKGRFANLF
+2429 LLKGRFANLF
-2439 SHHGELTIGQFIDMM
+2439 HHDEEQSIDEMISAMKPNIAMDGQTDTARDRQFI
-2454 KPSVVLDAE
+2454 
-2463 TDAGRDAQFLEA
+2463 EA

-2480 TFRRLFG
+2480 TFRRVFG
-2487 LLGEIYYLD
+2487 LLGEVYYLNS
-2496 TSLTNGQYTEV
+2496 TATNAQRV
-2507 FEKVNGK
+2507 EKRKKINGK
-2514 MRPTKKLETWPY
+2514 IRTTQEVEASPY
-2526 IDYND
+2526 IDQ
-2531 RRALQ
+2531 REREKLQRKLQ
-2536 TRLQSIVDNPTVISA
+2536 TIMDNPVVIS
-2551 VRQSLRNEQF
+2551 VMRQALLNEPF
-2561 SSSSQSVKGRA
+2561 STSSRSTKSRA
-2572 MKAISEDVRLYR
+2572 MKAIEQDVRLYR
-2584 NMIANILGLDELRPE
+2584 NLIANILSMDELRPE
-2599 SLTDNNSAALP
+2599 SLTDDKAVALP
-2610 SREEMDAMSLSRLKS
+2610 SRKEMDAMPLSQVKTLLANNRIDAILGSAQSDSSNPEGYSTLADVAILLKSRL
-2625 VLTNNDIDAV
+2625 TQANDI
-2635 LSTAQDSAGDSQSY
+2635 
-2649 SELASVALLLKARL
+2649 
-2663 SEADNTIETLKG
+2663 IEKLKG
-2675 KDEELAAA
+2675 KDEELSAA
-2683 LEERDG
+2683 LDNRDDVFSSVER
-2689 IFRSIENWLESIAST
+2689 WLDSVASM
-2704 LGISNT
+2704 LGISNR
-2710 SDSGK
+2710 SASMA
-2715 RKNEIKSI
+2715 RKNEINSI
-2723 LYDLNGEK
+2723 LFDLNGEK
-2731 RYQLEATAKG
+2731 RYQTEATAKG
-2741 SRERGKAIG
+2741 ARDKGKATG
-2750 ARAGSREWLKDMATF
+2750 ARMGTREWLKDMTTF
-2765 YPQLKPTEYTSS
+2765 YPTLKPSSWSSS
-2777 RDYDAKLRAN
+2777 RDYEAQLRSN
-2787 IDAWRTQ
+2787 IDAWRQ
-2794 LLNEAKAATPDNV
+2794 ELLAEYKAITPKNV
-2807 SYLVGRIREA
+2807 NYLVGQIRQA
-2817 VVKQNG
+2817 VQKQND
-2823 ELNVIKGSLSKLL
+2823 ELSTIRGSLSKLL
-2836 IEATETVK
+2836 VEASETLN
-2844 LAKGSKID
+2844 LAKRSKI
-2852 SETGTTADGFT
+2852 GTESQTTSDGFT
-2863 IGDTG
+2863 IGDTESG
-2868 SRVEVGTGDEREE
+2868 AETDVEEE
-2881 TAPEDDAPID
+2881 TIADSEDPID
-2891 ETIGIPRL
+2891 ETTGIPRL
-2899 SGSEDSKDS
+2899 TGSEDSKDS

-2914 QDDAV
+2914 KDDRA

-2924 KRYGTHQQNRI
+2924 KRYGAHQQQRI
-2935 DSSQAYDDE
+2935 DSSQAYADE
-2944 TGASAARWTEGNI
+2944 TEASASRWAEGNI
-2957 SDEDV
+2957 TDEDM
-2962 EDFRA
+2962 ENFRA
-2967 EVTSSP
+2967 EATASP

-2978 QLSSILARPDMAVRQ
+2978 QLASILGRPDMAVRQ
-2993 QGGLPAIDAP
+2993 QGGLPAIDVP
-3003 EADGGST
+3003 ETDGNST
-3010 GARARR
+3010 GARTRR
-3016 TVSRQAE
+3016 ATARQAE
-3023 GIDETTRQ
+3023 GIDEATRQ
-3031 AMSNGSETLEGNVEK
+3031 AMINGDETLEGNTER
-3046 QLKLIGDAIRDI
+3046 QLKIIGEAIREI
-3058 RAQIARDQKKIDN
+3058 RNQIARDQRKIDN

-3079 KSDIASKNRQVRSL
+3079 RSDIADRNRKIRSL
-3093 ENRIRKMDEQESE
+3093 ENRMRRMDEQDAE

-3118 RAVIHSLE
+3118 RAVVHDLE
-3126 LQMSAEERHAE
+3126 IRMAAEERHAE
-3137 TEKRNLEARNARLKE
+3137 TEKRNLEARNAKLKE

-3164 EYKMKLAKSIF
+3164 DYKMKLARSIF

-3196 ALDPAFRRD
+3196 TLDPAFRRD
-3205 WAKDPITGTGTL
+3205 WARDPITGTGTID
-3217 EIDELRELYTGIEAG
+3217 IDELRELYSGIETG
-3232 EITDIDKEELKARLG
+3232 QITDIDKDELKTRLG
-3247 ARLYNRI
+3247 ARIYNRI

-3273 KDRLDEVWE
+3273 KDRLDEVWA

-3297 RRRSLRDDILQSV
+3297 RRRSLRDEILTSV

-3325 SESTERKRSL
+3325 TESTKRKRSL
-3335 KTEMQG
+3335 KTEWQG

-3367 DLLVEQVR
+3367 DLLVERVR
-3375 TMLDNEY
+3375 TMLDDEY

-3387 RMKPFEDA
+3387 RMKPYE
-3395 MEAYRQ
+3395 EALKTYRQ
-3401 WLKDNGIKESADEI
+3401 WLKDNGIKEDADEI
-3415 LYHKQYEVNLGDR
+3415 LFHRQYEVDLGDR

-3463 KGHISAEDSDRRVA
+3463 KGHISSDDPDSRVA
-3477 DFGGANQ
+3477 DFGGVNQ
-3484 HLLGDDEI
+3484 HLIGDDEI

-3504 ERATAVLNETGAMQ
+3504 ERATAVLNETGAMP
-3518 IVDAIRDD
+3518 IVEAVRDD
-3526 LWNKDNAQ
+3526 LWNRDNAQ

-3560 DAQGNRPE
+3560 DAQGNMPE
-3568 TIKDFSMAAGQALES
+3568 TIKDFNMAAGQALES

-3599 QMPANLDLFGG
+3599 QMPANLDLFSG
-3610 WIESMQQQEHLLA
+3610 WVESMQQQEHLLA

-3646 RAFGDPMVTE
+3646 RAFGDGMVTE

-3692 GFKLSSVLVQIPT
+3692 GFKLSSIFVQIPT
-3705 SLAPFFWSVKT
+3705 SLAPFLGSVRT

-3755 IQREARRQ
+3755 IQKEARKQ
-3763 GKGRLARTW
+3763 GKGKLARTW
-3772 SRFNEVGM
+3772 ARFNEVGM
-3780 AGLEWVDK
+3780 SGLEWVDK

-3803 DRNIADGMDTEAA
+3803 DKNIADGMDTEAA
-3816 ETAAIR
+3816 ETVAIK

-3855 QFQQSMNVVFN
+3855 QFQQAMNVVYN
-3866 NVTTDTHQQWRN
+3866 NVTTDTHQQWAGRKT
-3878 RSNDSEV
+3878 D
-3885 VKRIVGRLVGYI
+3885 KDAIGRIVGRLVGYA
-3897 GAGMILGL
+3897 GAGIILGL
-3905 VQQGFDDDDNDLDRL
+3905 VQQGFDDDDDDLDKL
-3920 GKIAYWGV
+3920 GKLAYWGV

-3938 GSIASGITSAILTG
+3938 GSIASGLTSAILTG

-3967 SDLGSYA
+3967 SDFGSYSS
-3974 ARLITALRSED
+3974 RLVTALRSDE
-3985 GPDAQRALSALEGI
+3985 GPDAQRALSAMKGI

>member
-6 DTNERNISTVRTTPY
+6 DTNERNISTVRVTPY
-21 GIRSG
+21 GIKSG
-26 SSSQMEHQTSKV
+26 SADLIASQTSEAG
-38 QKKASSTIREGL
+38 KKMTSAIRQGI
-50 GTQAVGTEEL
+50 GTQAFDTSGL
-60 SASAIDNLNAV
+60 SDSAIENLNTV
-71 TAMML
+71 TGMML
-76 NPYSPERQEKRQ
+76 NPYSPERRAARQ
-88 TALRENRQQEV
+88 DAVDNEQQQQA
-99 AAQNWFSTFEQ
+99 AAQNWLSTFEQ

-115 VKLSDAER
+115 VKLSDAEKR
-123 SYYDRMSRTYIERG
+123 YYDRMSRVYSEQG
-137 MDPAS
+137 MDPAA

-200 QQMFQLQDEY
+200 QDMFRLQDEY
-210 RQLFAEGRNDDDS
+210 RQLFAEGRDDDDP
-223 LVQRKLAEIQQLQEE
+223 LVQRKLAEIQRLQTE

-253 WISDG
+253 WVSDS

-269 GAGAIGT
+269 GAGAIG
-276 AVGAAI
+276 AGIGAAI

-321 AGISDATA
+321 AGISNETA

-342 NESMLDAVSDTLVGA
+342 NESLLDAVSDTLVGA
-357 IGGNAIKT
+357 IGGNTLKT

-376 TKGSIHNFAGQV
+376 SKGGIHNFAGQI
-388 ALYMAGQGTGE
+388 ALYMAGQGAGE
-399 FIQEATQSLTTSAF
+399 FVQEATQSLTTSAF
-413 VYAAEVMDN
+413 VYAAEIMDN

-429 MQALGK
+429 IQALSK

-996 SPSSTYR
+996 SPSSAYR

-1037 TLHDKYGSIIPKA
+1037 TIHDKYGSIIPKA

-1065 EMPNGALFEL
+1065 KMPNGALFEL

-1138 ARAYRLNPQ
+1138 ARDYRLNPQ

-1257 VYDGNFENEFRY
+1257 VYDGNFEKEFQH

-1274 LERKNNFNKE
+1274 LERENNFNNE

-1294 SRLSLRE
+1294 SRLRLRE

-1310 KKWFGDWES
+1310 KKWFGNWES

-1329 ENGEPMLVYHGSPN
+1329 ENNEPMLVYHGSPN

-1417 AADIFPEDILF
+1417 AADIFPEDIFF

-1453 SDTPFADVINGSA
+1453 SDTPFADIINGSA
-1466 YENLPDIVESEL
+1466 YETLPDIVESEL
-1478 DVSDAELADEVN
+1478 DVSDAELADEVSN
-1490 DYIKAHN
+1490 YVKAHN

-1507 IVVINPNQIK
+1507 IVALDPGQIK
-1517 SIDNTGTFDQEN
+1517 SIDNTGAFDPDN
-1529 NDILF
+1529 PDILF
-1534 QSGDGRTKITPDL
+1534 QRAYHGSGASFNRFSTDFMGTGEGNQSFGWGIYIADNAEVANHYAISTGR
-1547 FVSHTLSEDNLQ
+1547 SREDKWQ
-1559 DAMKI
+1559 
-1564 GGFVMPSLGI
+1564 
-1574 TRPDLKLFK
+1574 
-1583 HLAGFGNITLIGDSE
+1583 LIGQYRHAIAEGQELISVAESRIENPELIKNDSMYKD
-1598 LGRQLVRDKAVY
+1598 LISGAFRDDRRPGMFLVRRQY
-1610 NRDMWSP
+1610 SGM
-1617 TFPQPEY
+1617 TPE
-1624 RIDKKGLE
+1624 E
-1632 AFIDRI
+1632 AGQ
-1638 NSHITEERY
+1638 H
-1647 KAAYLNAYREYD
+1647 
-1659 YSTPDEFATRFNHYP
+1659 
-1674 AKIAYLEEH
+1674 YLEEQRRIEKRSVERLKETIADYEKKIEQLESSPGDDRYLYTVDIPDDGFILWDTTVPSETIDEINEELERQGYITETDKANGLPPLRH
-1683 GIPVTIKYRQMDTGT
+1683 GI
-1698 YSPNLLSRV
+1698 
-1707 KEWDKAHA
+1707 
-1715 EELRGDGLTVELEEQ
+1715 DGHG
-1730 LYKDMRPYFETSLQ
+1730 LYTSLVVRMVASDKPV
-1744 EVYGDAVISSM
+1744 ESDGSKEASLF
-1755 LNPGET
+1755 LN
-1761 IEDLIAS
+1761 S
-1768 PLLGFTRNDM
+1768 
-1778 YKLFSTARRWNP
+1778 
-1790 ERKVVDTRATEK
+1790 
-1802 DIEESIGEADV
+1802 
-1813 RQWVYDQVKGF
+1813 
-1824 YTDPFIRIGKKKE
+1824 
-1837 PFTAVNVL
+1837 
-1845 RYMARQKKTGNAG
+1845 
-1858 LFYTFR
+1858 
-1864 TAASEAAKPLTSL
+1864 
-1877 STLHAAESLLG
+1877 
-1888 ETSDFD
+1888 
-1894 FNQESFRLSRFVT
+1894 
-1907 EAEGPAFVIEN
+1907 
-1918 VTDELGKYL
+1918 
-1927 ASNSSRNEADMKR
+1927 
-1940 RLEPLGF
+1940 LGF
-1947 KNLTDEIVN
+1947 KGIKYPAGT
-1956 NITDVAEWAR
+1956 
-1966 TAPRPYFE
+1966 
-1974 AKPKRILQL
+1974 L
-1983 SDFKAAVISDTVSE
+1983 SGVETSGYNYVIFN
-1997 ETVQTLEG
+1997 
-2005 AGLNVIRSSRDD
+2005 ADD
-2017 MALSVTGYA
+2017 
-2026 QENAKGLLFQST
+2026 
-2038 YPTDYRVATKKWI
+2038 I
-2051 KMTAEERDQYSADRE
+2051 
-2066 RFWKEL
+2066 
-2072 EEWTASTGD
+2072 
-2081 AVLTFRSADAH
+2081 
-2092 RVHIVSQNM
+2092 
-2101 REDSAEHPWSVSWF
+2101 
-2115 TRSRDGNMY
+2115 
-2124 EPFGHQT
+2124 
-2131 FETKWEAVREQAS
+2131 
-2144 ERLSYVPESELL
+2144 
-2156 FQTAYAENNAEAAR
+2156 
-2170 ELQKHQNEDIVNLND
+2170 DIVD
-2185 GIIARYS
+2185 HIR
-2192 STGRDKMLS
+2192 
-2201 NKARNKSLANGFTQQ
+2201 
-2216 EHSTAAANT
+2216 
-2225 PLLFR
+2225 
-2230 HATRVS
+2230 
-2236 EAPDV
+2236 
-2241 NRSPDVKSILRY
+2241 
-2253 KTPVRFSGTD
+2253 
-2263 KQGVAHFLLKE
+2263 
-2274 TVQHGNRIYSL
+2274 
-2285 ELLGIEKSHL
+2285 
-2295 AYSGGRTLRAD
+2295 
-2306 DSSTIILPSADSF
+2306 
-2319 GNILFQD
+2319 FQD
-2326 DIPYSSRFTGNFTR
+2326 DYDRRRFTGNFSRAVNMTKDDFEIIDE
-2340 VTNRTQDEFDEVD
+2340 QD
-2353 REINEQAGQDY
+2353 NEDAY
-2364 QASMTGEDGNQF
+2364 QSYLDSMTAEDGEPF
-2376 DIDESMSAANIH
+2376 ELDESMSAANIH

-2406 DENGDIITNEAEYNA
+2406 DENGDIITNEAEYKA

-2429 YLKGRFANLF
+2429 YLRGRFANLF
-2439 SHHGELTIGQFIDMM
+2439 SHHDELTIGQFIDMM
-2454 KPSVVLDAE
+2454 KPSITLDAKTE
-2463 TDAGRDAQFLEA
+2463 AGRDSQFLEA

-2487 LLGEIYYLD
+2487 LLGEVYYLD

-2551 VRQSLRNEQF
+2551 MRQSLRNEQF

-2787 IDAWRTQ
+2787 IDAWRAQ
-2794 LLNEAKAATPDNV
+2794 LLAEAKAVTPNNV

-2836 IEATETVK
+2836 IEATETVN

-2868 SRVEVGTGDEREE
+2868 SRVEVGTSNEGED
-2881 TAPEDDAPID
+2881 TASTDDSPID

-2899 SGSEDSKDS
+2899 TGSEDSKDS

-2924 KRYGTHQQNRI
+2924 KRYRAHQQSRI

-2944 TGASAARWTEGNI
+2944 AGASAARWTEGNI

-2978 QLSSILARPDMAVRQ
+2978 QFSSILARPDMAVRQ
-2993 QGGLPAIDAP
+2993 QGGLPAIDVP

-3023 GIDETTRQ
+3023 GIDEATRQ

-3046 QLKLIGDAIRDI
+3046 QLKQIGDAIREI
-3058 RAQIARDQKKIDN
+3058 RAQVARDQKKIDA

-3093 ENRIRKMDEQESE
+3093 ENRIRKMDEQDSE
-3106 TIDSLEQELKDL
+3106 TIDSLEQELRDL
-3118 RAVIHSLE
+3118 RTVVHGLE

-3164 EYKMKLAKSIF
+3164 DYKMKLARSIF

-3205 WAKDPITGTGTL
+3205 WAQDPITGTGTL
-3217 EIDELRELYTGIEAG
+3217 DINELRELYTGIEAS

-3646 RAFGDPMVTE
+3646 RAFGDSMVTE

-3816 ETAAIR
+3816 EAAAIR

-3905 VQQGFDDDDNDLDRL
+3905 VQQGFDDDDDDLDRL
-3920 GKIAYWGV
+3920 GRIAYWGV